1 MIKIKKNDYVQP
13 TEIRENLVKMM
24 CDYIIKEAERC
35 HGYGWRIYLSEPRQ
49 VWVTTDEQVT
59 EIHGFDNSQNKTC
72 RYPQIR
78 VNGVELRKVF
88 ELLQVNGWHLHNFSG
103 GVSVLREPIY
113 KDTHFNEIKFFI
125 D

>member
-35 HGYGWRIYLSEPRQ
+35 HGYGWGIYLSEPRQ
-49 VWVTTDEQVT
+49 VWVMTDEQVT
-59 EIHGFDNSQNKTC
+59 KIHGFDNSRNNSC

-78 VNGVELRKVF
+78 VNGVELRKAL
-88 ELLQVNGWHLHNFSG
+88 ELLQKNGWHLHNFSG
-103 GVSVLREPIY
+103 RVSVLREPIY
-113 KDTHFNEIKFFI
+113 KDIPFNEIKFFI